1 MQLEELKF
9 DQNGLLPVIAQDWH
23 SGEVRMFAW
32 ANKEAIELS
41 LKTGFAHYYSRSRG
55 SIWKKGETSG
65 ELQRIVDIRID
76 CDGDAILY
84 LIIQEKNIACHTGER
99 NCFFKSLKDQSHGIS
114 ISPFEIL
121 KRLEEIILSRLK
133 EAPEG
138 SYTARLANEGKD
150 RVFQKFGE
158 EAIETLIALKNEDEK
173 AIIDEVSDLLY
184 HLLLSLSMKNIP
196 IEKVL
201 LELISR
207 VKP

>member
-99 NCFFKSLKDQSHGIS
+99 NCFFKSLKDPSQGIS

-121 KRLEEIILSRLK
+121 KRLEEIILSRLE

-138 SYTARLANEGKD
+138 SYTARLASEGKD

-173 AIIDEVSDLLY
+173 AITDEVSDLLY